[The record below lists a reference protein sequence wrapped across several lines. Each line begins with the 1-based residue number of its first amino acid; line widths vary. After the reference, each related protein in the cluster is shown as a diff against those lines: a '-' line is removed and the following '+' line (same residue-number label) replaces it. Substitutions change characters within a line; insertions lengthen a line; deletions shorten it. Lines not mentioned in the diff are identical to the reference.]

1 MKDRAEVLRVLVA
14 DDDEILRET
23 IVDVLTHEG
32 HFAVVA
38 DVGDADAAIAAAIR
52 ERPTVA
58 LVDVRMPGGGGPRV
72 ARELRTAAPAT
83 RVVALSSHDDR
94 EAIVDMFRSGAVSY
108 LVKGEATN
116 VEITRTLT
124 DVAAGQF
131 SLPATV
137 GRQVL
142 DELSTLLEHAYQQ
155 EGHRRGVEA
164 RVRRVLASGDVEMV
178 YQPIFGLA
186 EGAVAGVEA
195 LARFHHDPQ
204 QGPDRWFAD
213 AAAMGL
219 VVDLEL
225 MAVRLA
231 LEEALTSPADTWL
244 AVNVSPRTAMDP
256 AFHAAVLGSRPD
268 RVVMEVTE
276 HAIIDD
282 YDQFQR
288 SIEPLRQAGVRL
300 AIDDA
305 GAGYASLRHMVALA
319 PDIIKLDVSLTQDI
333 DSDPRR
339 RAMAR
344 ALISF
349 AAELGTA
356 IVAEGVETEAEFD
369 TLRELGVGTASGYLL
384 ARPGTFDEIPT
395 TWNLLAK

>member
-1 MKDRAEVLRVLVA
+1 MSEHPALLRVLVA

-23 IVDVLTHEG
+23 IVDVLVDDGRFE
-32 HFAVVA
+32 VVA
-38 DVGDADAAIAAAIR
+38 DVGDAEAAIEAAVR
-52 ERPTVA
+52 ERPPVA

-94 EAIVDMFRSGAVSY
+94 EAIIEMFRAGAVSY

-116 VEITRTLT
+116 VEIARTLT

-131 SLPATV
+131 TLPATV

-142 DELSTLLEHAYQQ
+142 DELSTLLEHAHRQ
-155 EGHRRGVEA
+155 EGHRRSVEA

-186 EGAVAGVEA
+186 EGTVAGVEA
-195 LARFHHDPQ
+195 LARFHHQPA

-213 AAAMGL
+213 AAVVGL
-219 VVDLEL
+219 AVEFEL
-225 MAVRLA
+225 MAVRHA
-231 LEEALTSPADTWL
+231 LQEALDAPADTWL
-244 AVNVSPRTAMDP
+244 AVNISPVTAMDT

-268 RVVMEVTE
+268 RVVMEVSE

-282 YDQFQR
+282 YDRFQR

-305 GAGYASLRHMVALA
+305 GAGFASLRHMVALA
-319 PDIIKLDVSLTQDI
+319 PDIIKLDVSLTKDI
-333 DSDPRR
+333 DDDPRR

-356 IVAEGVETEAEFD
+356 IVAEGVETQAEFD
-369 TLRELGVGTASGYLL
+369 TLRQLGVSTASGYLL
-384 ARPGTFDEIPT
+384 ARPGPFAELPT
-395 TWNLLAK
+395 VWDLQLA

>member
-1 MKDRAEVLRVLVA
+1 MSEHPELLRILVA

-23 IVDVLTHEG
+23 IVEVLTDDG
-32 HFAVVA
+32 RFVVVA
-38 DVGDADAAIAAAIR
+38 DVGDADAAIEAAMR
-52 ERPTVA
+52 ERPPVA

-72 ARELRTAAPAT
+72 ARELRHASPAT

-94 EAIVDMFRSGAVSY
+94 EAIVEMFRSGAVSY

-116 VEITRTLT
+116 VEIARTLT
-124 DVAAGQF
+124 DVAAGHF

-142 DELSTLLEHAYQQ
+142 DELSTLLERAHQQ
-155 EGHRRGVEA
+155 EGHRRNVEA
-164 RVRRVLASGDVEMV
+164 RVRRVLASGEVEMV
-178 YQPIFGLA
+178 YQPIFDLA

-195 LARFHHDPQ
+195 LARFHHQPQ

-213 AAAMGL
+213 AAVVGL
-219 VVDLEL
+219 EVEFDLL
-225 MAVRLA
+225 AVRLA
-231 LEEALTSPADTWL
+231 LQEALASPADTWL
-244 AVNVSPRTAMDP
+244 AVNICPATAMDP
-256 AFHAAVLGSRPD
+256 AFHAAVLGSQPD
-268 RVVMEVTE
+268 RVVMEITE

-282 YDQFQR
+282 YDQFHR
-288 SIEPLRQAGVRL
+288 SIEPLRQSGVRL

-305 GAGYASLRHMVALA
+305 GAGYASLRHMIALA
-319 PDIIKLDVSLTQDI
+319 PDIIKLDVALTRNI
-333 DSDPRR
+333 DDDPRR

-356 IVAEGVETEAEFD
+356 IVAEGIETQAEFD
-369 TLRELGVGTASGYLL
+369 TLRQLGVRTASGYLL
-384 ARPGTFDEIPT
+384 ARPGPFGELPT
-395 TWNLLAK
+395 VWDLQPA